1 MLKFLVESIIHN
13 RNVAGK
19 VGELL
24 TSHTLSKLPA
34 EYIIRNNVLIPNG
47 DSDTA
52 QIDHVILSPYAIFV
66 VETKNI
72 HGRVTGRQNDQFW
85 TVWTNKGT
93 YDLYNPIRQNQGHIR
108 ALRNVLGDLTP
119 TVYVN
124 LIVFGPNA
132 TMQVD
137 ADELVGGADEVC
149 SQIRQYGKV
158 RFTLDQVGVLDS
170 WLREAYS
177 SVYGLKKQHVK
188 KVNSLKR

>member
-1 MLKFLVESIIHN
+1 M
-13 RNVAGK
+13 
-19 VGELL
+19 
-24 TSHTLSKLPA
+24 
-34 EYIIRNNVLIPNG
+34 
-47 DSDTA
+47 
-52 QIDHVILSPYAIFV
+52 
-66 VETKNI
+66 ETKNI